1 MSLLPSLVFTVA
13 VLCIQSSLSH
23 AALCCPAAKSVR
35 SMAQGGRGLPHE
47 SGGDPLD
54 LLDAGNSRRMVK
66 HAAAHNVK
74 RPKPDSDDEDFMQDD
89 TGKMIV
95 RVSAQAFR
103 VYDLA
108 M

>member
-1 MSLLPSLVFTVA
+1 MLCVSIFLKTA
-13 VLCIQSSLSH
+13 VLCC
-23 AALCCPAAKSVR
+23 AAGKSVR
-35 SMAQGGRGLPHE
+35 SMAQGGRGLPQE

-74 RPKPDSDDEDFMQDD
+74 RPKPDSDEEEFMQDD

-95 RVSAQAFR
+95 RVRARMIRSMTRNNTPA
-103 VYDLA
+103 
-108 M
+108 